1 MLLPRFAALVLLPA
15 GGAVVPEEGLHLA
28 QKADVELP
36 ADQLQ
41 LLQRL
46 ADNVLVSDKEE
57 QN

>member
-28 QKADVELP
+28 QEADVELP

-46 ADNVLVSDKEE
+46 ADNVLVSGKEE